1 LSVHFRPLSSCYLS
15 TNTQKILLFKIKAAK
30 GKSVD
35 LFDEDF
41 GDDEELVM
49 LARKFR
55 KIFKSNNEN
64 FRSDSKNSVNPINEV
79 SDKLPHTHTHTK
91 EKRKQT
97 NKQTNKQKQKQN
109 KTKQKKNKI

>member
-1 LSVHFRPLSSCYLS
+1 MRSEELVGSLQTFEFMLPKHKYSK
-15 TNTQKILLFKIKAAK
+15 NIAFKIKVAK

-64 FRSDSKNSVNPINEV
+64 LEGVI
-79 SDKLPHTHTHTK
+79 
-91 EKRKQT
+91 
-97 NKQTNKQKQKQN
+97 QK
-109 KTKQKKNKI
+109 IL